1 MRFLSREY
9 NRLSQ
14 QPFCYNNNVKIKL
27 LTLLFILSFILIS
40 PRLVLSNYKEEPRR
54 ITIPAVGINLPVK
67 KAKIVSETWEVLN
80 DAASYGELTTFPG
93 EIGNTVIFSH
103 AVSSLFG
110 DLPKIR
116 NGDFVYILTDSYT
129 FTYKIV
135 KTNSVQPDDI
145 GILASGNEKALTLY
159 TCEGTADERRFT
171 AKAVLIDI
179 SKACRFDPLLTRN
192 L

>member
-1 MRFLSREY
+1 MITLSRADK
-9 NRLSQ
+9 RLPQ
-14 QPFCYNNNVKIKL
+14 QSFCYNNSVKIKL
-27 LTLLFILSFILIS
+27 LTLLFIFSFTLIS

-67 KAKIVSETWEVLN
+67 KAKIVSETWEVLG
-80 DAASYGELTTFPG
+80 DAASYGESTTFPG

-110 DLPKIR
+110 DLPKIK

-135 KTNSVQPDDI
+135 KINSIQPDDI
-145 GILASGNEKALTLY
+145 GILASGNERALTLY

-171 AKAVLIDI
+171 AKAVLIEKTK
-179 SKACRFDPLLTRN
+179 SCRLETLI
-192 L
+192 